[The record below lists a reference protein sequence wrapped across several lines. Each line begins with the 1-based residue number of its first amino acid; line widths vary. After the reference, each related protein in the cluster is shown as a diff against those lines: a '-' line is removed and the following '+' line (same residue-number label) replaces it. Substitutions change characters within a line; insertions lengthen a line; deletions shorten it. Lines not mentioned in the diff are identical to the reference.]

1 MALYLGSVK
10 QDLRVWLDGI
20 AHKMNLGSMSDVVI
34 PPSVTEGYLLSSD
47 NYILLDK
54 NGLYLIPLAKE
65 DK

>member
-1 MALYLGSVK
+1 MALYLGSSK

-20 AHKMNLGSMSDVVI
+20 AHKLRVGSVVI
-34 PPSVTEGYLLSSD
+34 IENKEYLLSSD
-47 NYILLDK
+47 NHILLDK

>member
-1 MALYLGSVK
+1 MALYLGSIK

-20 AHKMNLGSMSDVVI
+20 AHKMRLSSVVI
-34 PPSVTEGYLLSSD
+34 APSINTGNYLLSSD

-54 NGLYLIPLAKE
+54 NGLYLIPLVKG